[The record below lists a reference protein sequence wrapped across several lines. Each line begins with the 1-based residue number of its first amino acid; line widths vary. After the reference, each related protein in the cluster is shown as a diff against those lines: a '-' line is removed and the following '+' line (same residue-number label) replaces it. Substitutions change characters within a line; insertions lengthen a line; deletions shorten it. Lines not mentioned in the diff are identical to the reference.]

1 MTKIIVFGAS
11 GFAGRALVADLS
23 KYNYNIIAITRS
35 AIPDQDKLTAVSYIE
50 VPDDQDFQLLNI
62 KNIDFVFNCAGEV
75 SKSDMFF
82 TANVLFLQ
90 KIINFCNSSKATNF
104 IQLSS
109 VGSYGA
115 SIDDDIVTESYIK
128 KPKNLYEMS
137 KASAEI
143 LIANSLTHSQYT
155 ILQPSNI
162 IARYGGERSHRV
174 LSTALNCRLMPYG
187 GVKLNYC
194 AMEVLISFIREKI
207 IQNDG
212 ISLPHFLQNREVI
225 LNTRLEVRNIYNSQD
240 VGVPID
246 KFLKVSLALSRKIY
260 PYIPFFKRFIFRII
274 LTLEELTALR
284 GFHSNSAEVD
294 QYFNNSEAKNLLVE
308 YFQGNRK

>member
-1 MTKIIVFGAS
+1 MTKILVFGAS
-11 GFAGRALVADLS
+11 GFAGRALVSDLS
-23 KYNYNIIAITRS
+23 KYNYNVFAITRS
-35 AIPDQDKLTAVSYIE
+35 SIPDQDKLPAVSYIE
-50 VPDDQDFQLLNI
+50 VPDDQDLQLLNI
-62 KNIDFVFNCAGEV
+62 ENIDFVFNCAGEV
-75 SKSDMFF
+75 SKSDKFF
-82 TANVLFLQ
+82 TANVLFVQ
-90 KIINFCNSSKATNF
+90 KIINFCNSSRVKNF

-115 SIDDDIVTESYIK
+115 CIDDNIVTESYIK

-137 KASAEI
+137 KASAET
-143 LIANSLTHSQYT
+143 LIANSLINSQYT

-162 IARYGGERSHRV
+162 IALYGGERSHRV
-174 LSTALNCRLMPYG
+174 LSTVLKCRLKPYG
-187 GVKLNYC
+187 GVTLNYC

-212 ISLPHFLQNREVI
+212 TSLPHFLQNREVI
-225 LNTRLEVRNIYNSQD
+225 LNTRLEVINLFNSGD
-240 VGVPID
+240 IGVPID
-246 KFLKVSLALSRKIY
+246 KVLKVSLVLFRKIY

-294 QYFNNSEAKNLLVE
+294 QYFNNYATKNLLVE
-308 YFQGNRK
+308 YFKGKRP